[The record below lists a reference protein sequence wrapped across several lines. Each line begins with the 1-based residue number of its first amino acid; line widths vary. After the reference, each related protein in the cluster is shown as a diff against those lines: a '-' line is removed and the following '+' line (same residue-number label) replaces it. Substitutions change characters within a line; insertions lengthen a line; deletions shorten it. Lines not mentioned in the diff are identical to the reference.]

1 MLEHVT
7 EQAAFELVG
16 GVVHVGERGRPRR
29 VAVDEGVHRHPE
41 LHDHLAAHPVDERPG
56 GGVEPSRVQ
65 PPGGAGDVHHQVG
78 AALELVGDAQRHPDE
93 AQVGRA
99 QAGEAD
105 DPQALVLDR
114 VAQRVD
120 GVVVGD
126 DPVGVVEVTVE
137 EGLGAR
143 TDGVEGQ
150 RRQAH
155 DVEAHVVDAR
165 PDLRVGLLGHDLRGD
180 HA

>member
-1 MLEHVT
+1 MRSATPTKRRSAGH
-7 EQAAFELVG
+7 
-16 GVVHVGERGRPRR
+16 RP
-29 VAVDEGVHRHPE
+29 
-41 LHDHLAAHPVDERPG
+41 
-56 GGVEPSRVQ
+56 
-65 PPGGAGDVHHQVG
+65 
-78 AALELVGDAQRHPDE
+78 
-93 AQVGRA
+93 
-99 QAGEAD
+99 GEAD

-126 DPVGVVEVTVE
+126 DPVGVVEVAVE

-143 TDGVEGQ
+143 PDRVEGQ

-165 PDLRVGLLGHDLRGD
+165 ADLRVRLLGTTSEETTT
-180 HA
+180 